1 MQLYVNRYITE
12 LIDFG
17 FIYYLPSCAITC
29 CPHAQVNL
37 WNHKSQSNR
46 FAIVYIKIIDDYF
59 FNLSI
64 QIAVLVGRRDKDV
77 CWNFS
82 LELSESGLE
91 LHFVFTIAGWKFHR
105 RPPIN
110 HKYLSFILLNYRFY
124 KESMMLH

>member
-1 MQLYVNRYITE
+1 M
-12 LIDFG
+12 
-17 FIYYLPSCAITC
+17 SS
-29 CPHAQVNL
+29 
-37 WNHKSQSNR
+37 NHKSQSNR